1 MNSNLT
7 ICRLNLLFWVICFL
21 PYISSCSPIAS
32 FPTGIREFREL
43 VEGNEWAVAAPIER
57 AVASMTVAVIES
69 GFVLERV
76 VCFDGIGE
84 IRASSTNLVLSTS
97 FEMLNANLTRL
108 KVKVRERG
116 SILQEKAVASTLI
129 RKMREALQNGTWMAW
144 LERRDK
150 EAIAVFRERNE
161 NAPVIAYIMP
171 GVVVDVVDV
180 AGKWAEIDLVDGI
193 RGFMKTDRLRWKKLT
208 QRP

>member
-1 MNSNLT
+1 MHNNLM
-7 ICRLNLLFWVICFL
+7 ICRLNLLFFIICCLLF
-21 PYISSCSPIAS
+21 ISSCSPLAS

-43 VEGNEWAVAAPIER
+43 VEGNEWVVAAPIER
-57 AVASMTVAVIES
+57 SVASMTVAVIES

-84 IRASSTNLVLSTS
+84 IRASSSNLVLTTS
-97 FEMLNANLTRL
+97 FEMLNDNLTRL

-116 SILQEKAVASTLI
+116 SIFQEKAVASTLI
-129 RKMREALQNGTWMAW
+129 RKMGETLKNGTWMAW
-144 LERRDK
+144 LERRDR

-161 NAPVIAYIMP
+161 NAPAIAYIMP

-180 AGKWAEIDLVDGI
+180 AGKWAEIDLAEGK
-193 RGFMKTDRLRWKKLT
+193 RGFIKADRLRWKKLT
-208 QRP
+208 QLP